1 MSSSQ
6 QRAGKTA
13 PRLLQDIALYDPD
26 HPPASGRNL
35 LSEVPPVFSEAYNG
49 PLEWVSP
56 AACEHAYIT
65 KTNQTFLLSPEQ
77 RRGPGT
83 ASKVSAICSRCRYH
97 LQLVVHYTNA
107 TGANPPDHIHHLVYK
122 SGRQRG
128 GPSEEITPK
137 GQRVETFHY
146 ECSYPTCSAV
156 VSLRMVSPVLGP
168 EWVRLLT
175 DQELLKK
182 RTDEAIAANPERLEG
197 IARPLPINVLDN
209 LRTYIHNAL
218 HERQRSKPISAIN
231 KRFVVCFGV
240 EGKACK
246 DLLEFLGFRD
256 TNDGYWEPPQSDP
269 SAVPPYQGEM
279 SIFLDDVLHEL
290 SVLIDQRPAA
300 EKKIPYTIPTNAPAS
315 NDLFYALEAS
325 NYPKA
330 SRLIEFE
337 MPGEPCYE
345 DLGAVEDMSSPLIVE
360 AYHRQVSV
368 NPARAPHYLKCLKMI
383 GDLRGGPDREIIDQ
397 AVMIAY
403 SEGRYTEEDVIKAYK
418 YFGLDPH
425 DPNLTEENIIGKFHA
440 FLSATTQETET
451 RKQLWRIGDFRGSER
466 IKSAAEDRVSTVEQ
480 ALVFLGVDEHTSD
493 DFIITMYTAKISD
506 SPTSKDLA
514 RHAVELI
521 AEARKSET
529 LKHFLKTGETG
540 AGEMDVG
547 DAYRLLQIPDRTV
560 DDAAIIAAYTIC
572 IDEAPAQI
580 ETYTRALGIIAKE
593 KNSTMLSS
601 YISGSAVQTQTDR
614 NLSEWPV
621 GLQNIGNTCYLNSLL
636 QFYFTIR
643 PYREMVLDFENYKT
657 ELDDETLQQKKVGS
671 RKVSRQEVE
680 RSQKFLR
687 ELRTLFQSMI
697 TSPYSSVRPEQELA
711 RLTLI
716 SSTNEAAIRRR
727 STISGKRPGGL
738 GEINGLPV
746 MGPLGPAQTTE
757 TGESD
762 SQQDHLASKTPEE
775 QQSSKE
781 VTASDMESEATLVS
795 ESAQPESQAPQ
806 ADNKENQPPP
816 VVDKAVADSSG
827 KEITDAGDYLSF
839 PSPVEPPN
847 RPPPVPPRPSES
859 EKQRQ
864 LIEEVELGAQQ
875 DVTEVINNVL
885 FQSECAIKP
894 RGIAPD
900 GEQLDQ
906 IKDLFYGKT
915 ISYITAEQGVRSKE
929 ELWSDIKVDVATG
942 SRDIYSAIDG
952 AFDVQKVFVDGE
964 VAEQFGSISKLPP
977 ILQIQVQRVQFD
989 PVKKTSFKSTNHL
1002 ELKETIYL
1010 DRYMDTQQS
1019 ELINRRRQ
1027 CWEWKENL
1035 KTLESRRAE
1044 LLRLSESDGQDM
1056 PSLFETTTALLQD
1069 LASMKEDPESAK
1081 YSIDVSTDL
1090 VSELEQL
1097 SQITKTEMAFV
1108 EQEIKN
1114 TQTLIATQFADYK
1127 HLAYRL
1133 YAVFMHQGSV
1143 EFGHYYIYIYDF
1155 KKDVWR
1161 KYNDSE
1167 VTEVQNPAE
1176 IFENQGRVNPPTPYF
1191 LVYVNAA
1198 MKDRLVEPV
1207 CREIFEAAPSSTL
1220 NEVEQRTNTSVTA
1233 TATMDVDV
1241 DPPSYEEAWTG
1252 GPAGPVAN
1260 PLPSPTTP
1268 VSIPLKR
1275 KGLEDEM
1282 DVSHAHPFPS

>member
-1 MSSSQ
+1 MSPPN

-35 LSEVPPVFSEAYNG
+35 LSEVPPVFPEAYNG

-56 AACEHAYIT
+56 AACKHSYIT
-65 KTNQTFLLSPEQ
+65 KPNQTFLPPPEQ

-97 LQLVVHYTNA
+97 LQVVVHNTSATSTNLP
-107 TGANPPDHIHHLVYK
+107 GHIHHLVYK
-122 SGRQRG
+122 SGRQRV
-128 GPSEEITPK
+128 GPSTAEVTPK
-137 GQRVETFHY
+137 GQLVETFHY

-168 EWVRLLT
+168 EWVQLLT

-182 RTDEAIAANPERLEG
+182 RADEAIAANPERLEG
-197 IARPLPINVLDN
+197 IARPLPVNVLDN

-218 HERQRSKPISAIN
+218 HEPQRSKPISAMN

-246 DLLEFLGFRD
+246 DLLEFLEFRD
-256 TNDGYWEPPQSDP
+256 KNDGFWEPPKP
-269 SAVPPYQGEM
+269 NTSAVPPYQDEIN
-279 SIFLDDVLHEL
+279 IFLDDVLHEL
-290 SVLIDQRPAA
+290 SALIDQRPPA
-300 EKKIPYTIPTNAPAS
+300 EKKIPYTIPTTTPAS
-315 NDLFYALEAS
+315 NDLFYALDAL
-325 NYPKA
+325 NYPRA
-330 SRLIEFE
+330 SRVIEFE

-345 DLGAVEDMSSPLIVE
+345 DLGTVEDMSSSLIIE

-368 NPARAPHYLKCLKMI
+368 NPARAPHYLKCLKVI
-383 GDLRGGPDREIIDQ
+383 GDLRGGPDRETIEQ

-451 RKQLWRIGDFRGSER
+451 ETRQQLWRIGDYRGSER

-480 ALVFLGVDEHTSD
+480 ALVFLGVDEQTSD

-506 SPTSKDLA
+506 SPSSKDLA
-514 RHAVELI
+514 RRAVELI
-521 AEARKSET
+521 AEARKSDT

-572 IDEAPAQI
+572 VDEAPAQI
-580 ETYTRALGIIAKE
+580 ETYSRALEIIAKE
-593 KNSTMLSS
+593 KNSPMLRS
-601 YISGSAVQTQTDR
+601 YISGSTVQTDR
-614 NLSEWPV
+614 NLCEWPV

-657 ELDDETLQQKKVGS
+657 ELDDESLQHKKVGS

-687 ELRTLFQSMI
+687 ELRALFQNMI
-697 TSPYSSVRPEQELA
+697 TSPHSSVRPEQELA

-727 STISGKRPGGL
+727 STVSGKRPGGL

-746 MGPLGPAQTTE
+746 MGPLGPPQTTE
-757 TGESD
+757 AGESD
-762 SQQDHLASKTPEE
+762 QASKAPEE
-775 QQSSKE
+775 QRPSKE
-781 VTASDMESEATLVS
+781 VTASDIESEATLVS
-795 ESAQPESQAPQ
+795 ESAQPESQAPP

-816 VVDKAVADSSG
+816 PADADNPS
-827 KEITDAGDYLSF
+827 T
-839 PSPVEPPN
+839 SPVEPPN

-859 EKQRQ
+859 ERQKQ
-864 LIEEVELGAQQ
+864 LIEEVEIGAQQ

-894 RGIAPD
+894 RDIAPD

-915 ISYITAEQGVRSKE
+915 ISYITAERGVRSKE
-929 ELWSDIKVDVATG
+929 EIWSDIKVDVATG
-942 SRDIYSAIDG
+942 SRDIYAAIDG
-952 AFDVQKVFVDGE
+952 AFDAQKVFVDGE

-989 PVKKTSFKSTNHL
+989 PVKKTSFKSTHHL

-1010 DRYMDTQQS
+1010 DRYMDTQQA
-1019 ELINRRRQ
+1019 EIINRRRQ
-1027 CWEWKENL
+1027 CWQWKENL

-1044 LLRLSESDGQDM
+1044 LLRLSENDGQDM
-1056 PSLFETTTALLQD
+1056 SSLFETTTALLED
-1069 LASMKEDPESAK
+1069 LASMKEDPNSAE
-1081 YSIDVSTDL
+1081 YSIDVSTQL
-1090 VSELEQL
+1090 ISELEQL
-1097 SQITKTEMAFV
+1097 SQITKTETAFV

-1114 TQTLIATQFADYK
+1114 TQTMIETQFADYK

-1155 KKDVWR
+1155 KKNIWR

-1167 VTEVQNPAE
+1167 VTEVKNPAE

-1191 LVYVNAA
+1191 LVYVNNA

-1207 CREIFEAAPSSTL
+1207 CREIFETAQSSTL
-1220 NEVEQRTNTSVTA
+1220 NERTPSAMVDGPAPTSS
-1233 TATMDVDV
+1233 ATMDVDT
-1241 DPPSYEEAWTG
+1241 DPPSYEEAWSG
-1252 GPAGPVAN
+1252 SNPAGSEGNNN
-1260 PLPSPTTP
+1260 PLPAATTSPI
-1268 VSIPLKR
+1268 SIPLKR

-1282 DVSHAHPFPS
+1282 E